1 LERDVPISVL
11 DFEIE
16 RVAIV
21 DDKPDV
27 RQSFSYSV
35 QDLKLTPVLQT
46 ALMATLGES
55 VIQLQSIADAALC
68 DFQLR
73 VSKYATFDGAEL
85 VAALYQSTMPAVLCT
100 RFEKSDIDKIRKYRR
115 SIPCL
120 LNPNELDEDS
130 LLRGFEVCVNE
141 FKQEF
146 TAARRSWRAVIRVQS
161 VEVHHVHVFVP
172 AWSSREGL
180 RLLRSDIPEP
190 LASKLADGLRCH
202 AKVNLGATRQED
214 LYFTDWEA

>member
-1 LERDVPISVL
+1 VPVSVL

-27 RQSFSYSV
+27 RQSFAYPV

-46 ALMATLGES
+46 VMMATLAES
-55 VIQLQSIADAALC
+55 VQRLRLIAEAALC

-73 VSKYATFDGAEL
+73 VSNYATFDGAEL
-85 VAALYQSTMPAVLCT
+85 VAALYQSAMPAVLCT

-130 LLRGFEVCVNE
+130 LLRGFEVCVKE

-146 TAARRSWRAVIRVQS
+146 TAERRSWRTMVRVQS
-161 VEVHHVHVFVP
+161 VEVHHLHLFVP
-172 AWSSREGL
+172 GWSSREGL

-190 LASKLADGLRCH
+190 LASKLVEGLRCH
-202 AKVNLGATRQED
+202 ARVNLGATRQED

>member
-1 LERDVPISVL
+1 MAVSVF

-27 RQSFSYSV
+27 RTSFSYPV
-35 QDLKLTPVLQT
+35 QDLDLTPVLQT
-46 ALMATLGES
+46 AMRPTIKES
-55 VIQLQSIADAALC
+55 VQHLGSVAEAALC

-73 VSKYATFDGAEL
+73 VSNYATFDGAEL

-120 LNPNELDEDS
+120 LNPHELDEDS
-130 LLRGFEVCVNE
+130 LLRGFEVCVKE
-141 FKQEF
+141 FKEEF
-146 TAARRSWRAVIRVQS
+146 TPERRSWRTLVRVQS
-161 VEVHHVHVFVP
+161 VELHHLHLFVP
-172 AWSSREGL
+172 GWSSREGL

-190 LASKLADGLRCH
+190 LASRLVQGLRCH

-214 LYFTDWEA
+214 LYFTEWEA